1 MSKNQHSSSD
11 DEDEDIVDNQASTSS
26 PGVGQGSNRGARKR
40 AGSRGVGKQRAAK
53 RHAGNSRASG
63 SASVTYRINMTTV
76 MASRTITTRAGA
88 RWAREHEDVVDH
100 PQGPSPAPTTPVQ
113 QQQDPPAAPATPV
126 QHEQVLVNNT
136 DDDDCVLNLF
146 DMFQLV
152 DYVAIRSWQEL
163 MSTAT
168 TASNIFAD
176 KQMFGDIG
184 EEWFTSW
191 TLEDVER
198 VRQQRRKE
206 EEEELATMDYEQV
219 FREW

>member
-40 AGSRGVGKQRAAK
+40 AGSHGVDNQRAAK

-113 QQQDPPAAPATPV
+113 QQQGTPPAPATPV
-126 QHEQVLVNNT
+126 PIEQDLANNT
-136 DDDDCVLNLF
+136 GEDNINNLF
-146 DMFQLV
+146 DMFEMGGE
-152 DYVAIRSWQEL
+152 VAIRSWQGL

-168 TASNIFAD
+168 TAANIF
-176 KQMFGDIG
+176 GEIG

-198 VRQQRRKE
+198 QRQQRQKE